1 MKPTQTALL
10 KEPDVRPYGKLG
22 ETVAADITALKADRD
37 RLVQALT
44 AAGATIRGSTFQ
56 CPFHDDQNASGSIFT
71 VDGLWF
77 AKCHGCGFS
86 GDVIDVVRC
95 AHALDFAG
103 AMQRLG
109 APTGRSVADRPELPE
124 KWICVRLGE
133 SPQTLLPLVCIL
145 IDRMKVVTIASISRG
160 LRLVAAV
167 SLVSSI
173 GLMIVPAVLQSSASA
188 RAHILNTLVGLAV
201 GALIAD
207 VHVRAIR
214 SSRKWA
220 MTGIGT
226 IVVSQLCFHLW
237 VWTNWATKPML
248 YRLWWVSAVPAVTSA
263 YFLVLRAA
271 SVGRRDLLER
281 GTRLCVMVLGLM
293 LMGLALYR
301 NLPPQPSPVHLWLT
315 ALLAIG
321 VLFGSVVAWRRWAR
335 LRARPAPMARRARI
349 GWLCASHVLL
359 LLAGFY
365 IGRTVVSTAVSF
377 ETLPSALAGL
387 PTEQI
392 DTQVRAD
399 LERLRTVVTGINDLT
414 HKATRLESELAEKL
428 TRERRDYYLP
438 EEDDQIRWQFMSYL
452 SYRAALLRLVATYAG
467 FEVVHDADLKARCF
481 MVAYAAAVTTFR
493 TSLQLVTTYRDNPR
507 VRRKLNEPEPLWGI
521 PSGMFD
527 RLLEGVANSRNIEYA
542 AEMAA
547 YFEHRRNQWREAH
560 VWRSEEFDWLE
571 SRILDGMAYVRT
583 HRIDPRGA
591 TIELFLERVKSD
603 AYTPIYA
610 AQSMLAEWIGDTR
623 IVQRRPLITVVQIE
637 ELESKLKPGDILLER
652 RNWCLSNAFLPGFWP
667 HAALYVGRI
676 EDLRRLGVADD
687 PAVKVRLENYLQ
699 AAPDGR
705 DHTVIESVSE
715 GVIFSSLTE
724 SMHADYVAVLRP
736 LLSDEQIAQ
745 AIVRAFRHQGKPY
758 DFEFDF
764 FTADKL
770 VCTEL
775 VYRAYEGMLH
785 FDLVRVMG
793 RDTLPALEIVRK
805 FARERE
811 LPHRM
816 LDFVLFLDAVPGAQ
830 RAEFVTVEDFC
841 TSADRPRA
849 FNE

>member
-1 MKPTQTALL
+1 
-10 KEPDVRPYGKLG
+10 
-22 ETVAADITALKADRD
+22 
-37 RLVQALT
+37 
-44 AAGATIRGSTFQ
+44 
-56 CPFHDDQNASGSIFT
+56 
-71 VDGLWF
+71 
-77 AKCHGCGFS
+77 
-86 GDVIDVVRC
+86 
-95 AHALDFAG
+95 
-103 AMQRLG
+103 
-109 APTGRSVADRPELPE
+109 
-124 KWICVRLGE
+124 
-133 SPQTLLPLVCIL
+133 
-145 IDRMKVVTIASISRG
+145 MKVVNIASTSRG
-160 LRLVAAV
+160 LRWVAAV
-167 SLVSSI
+167 SLVSSV
-173 GLMIVPAVLQSSASA
+173 GLLIVAAVLQSSAGA
-188 RAHILNTLVGLAV
+188 RAHILNTFVGLAV
-201 GALIAD
+201 GALLAD
-207 VHVRAIR
+207 VHIRAIR
-214 SSRKWA
+214 RSPRWA

-226 IVVSQLCFHLW
+226 IAISQLCFHLW
-237 VWTNWATKPML
+237 VWTNWATEPML
-248 YRLWWVSAVPAVTSA
+248 YRLWWVTAIPAVTSA
-263 YFLVLRAA
+263 YFLILRAA
-271 SVGRRDLLER
+271 AVGRRDLLER
-281 GTRLCVMVLGLM
+281 GTRLCVMALGLM

-301 NLPPQPSPVHLWLT
+301 NLPPQPGPVHLWLS
-315 ALLAIG
+315 ALLAMG
-321 VLFGSVVAWRRWAR
+321 VLSGSVVAWRRWER
-335 LRARPAPMARRARI
+335 LRPRPAPRARRVRI
-349 GWLCASHVLL
+349 GWLYASHILL

-365 IGRTVVSTAVSF
+365 IGRTVAPMVDSF
-377 ETLPSALAGL
+377 ATLPSALAGL
-387 PTEQI
+387 SPEQI

-399 LERLRTVVTGINDLT
+399 LERLRTVVTGVNDLT
-414 HKATRLESELAEKL
+414 RKAARLESELAEKL

-452 SYRAALLRLVATYAG
+452 SYRAALLRLVTTYAG
-467 FEVVHDADLKARCF
+467 FEVVRDPELKARCF
-481 MVAYAAAVTTFR
+481 MVAYAAAMTTFR

-527 RLLEGVANSRNIEYA
+527 RLLEGVTNNRNIEFA

-547 YFEHRRNQWREAH
+547 YFEHRRNQWRESYI
-560 VWRSEEFDWLE
+560 WRSEEFDWLE
-571 SRILDGMAYVRT
+571 SRILDGIAYVRA
-583 HRIDPRGA
+583 HRIDPREA
-591 TIELFLERVKSD
+591 TIELFLERVKRD
-603 AYTPIYA
+603 AYTPMYA

-623 IVQRRPLITVVQIE
+623 IVQRPPLITVAQIE

-676 EDLRRLGVADD
+676 KDLRHLGVADD
-687 PAVKVRLENYLQ
+687 PDVKARLENYLK

-736 LLSDEQIAQ
+736 LLSDAQIAQ
-745 AIVRAFRHQGKPY
+745 AIVRAFKHHGKPY

-805 FARERE
+805 FARERQ
-811 LPHRM
+811 LPDRAF
-816 LDFVLFLDAVPGAQ
+816 DFVLFLDVVPGAQ
-830 RAEFVTVEDFC
+830 RAEFVTEEGFC